1 MALND
6 DKLSAMFRQELTAA
20 EREQGVLYEL
30 LDPLDSG
37 TKLEFPQCTIHVP
50 WDARLAFVDR
60 QPLANWGHSCRYVL
74 ANSVTGE
81 IVSIEARFP
90 PFQRNVRRRW
100 VVAYQAPTVPD
111 TALAVPK

>member
-6 DKLSAMFRQELTAA
+6 DKLRAIFRQELTAT

-30 LDPLDSG
+30 LDPLEAGS
-37 TKLEFPQCTIHVP
+37 TLEFPQCTIHVA

-74 ANSVTGE
+74 ANATTGE
-81 IVSIEARFP
+81 VMSIEARFP
-90 PFQRNVRRRW
+90 PFLRNDQRRW
-100 VVAYQAPTVPD
+100 VVAHQAPSVPD